1 MQHYVG
7 LRPMFDLEVMNA
19 DVKVVLGEPG
29 SQPNPSHVGQ
39 GLSSLYNE
47 ITGMKTPNHLRMSS
61 VYTFHFDL
69 LQLSCRYCTERSSDH
84 KSSLSF
90 PQGCDVDI
98 GSGGL
103 THFFLHSQKISFF
116 SACGAAKFL

>member
-29 SQPNPSHVGQ
+29 SQPSPSNVGQ

-47 ITGMKTPNHLRMSS
+47 ITGIKPPH
-61 VYTFHFDL
+61 HFGW
-69 LQLSCRYCTERSSDH
+69 SW
-84 KSSLSF
+84 
-90 PQGCDVDI
+90 V
-98 GSGGL
+98 
-103 THFFLHSQKISFF
+103 
-116 SACGAAKFL
+116 

>member
-19 DVKVVLGEPG
+19 DVKEVLGEPG

-47 ITGMKTPNHLRMSS
+47 ITGMKTPNHLRMSL
-61 VYTFHFDL
+61 F
-69 LQLSCRYCTERSSDH
+69 
-84 KSSLSF
+84 
-90 PQGCDVDI
+90 
-98 GSGGL
+98 
-103 THFFLHSQKISFF
+103 
-116 SACGAAKFL
+116 